1 MPRLHI
7 FYRPGPLCVLLA
19 AALPG
24 LGVTACG
31 GAGSVSGAP
40 GASAGAAPHVT
51 LPEIELKGDADHD
64 SDTYYGEPDN
74 EHEPRGRPARIDDA
88 RRVSALVK
96 RYYAAA
102 GRGDGVAACRL
113 VYLPVVESIQEANG
127 GTSPGAGGTCAA
139 ILSRVFKRQHGQLSA
154 ESAALTVASVRV
166 DLNVGAVR
174 LGLGSG
180 RPARYTMVHRER
192 GAWKMLNLLDSTR
205 PILVE

>member
-1 MPRLHI
+1 
-7 FYRPGPLCVLLA
+7 VLLA

-24 LGVTACG
+24 LGVMACG
-31 GAGSVSGAP
+31 GASSVSGAP
-40 GASAGAAPHVT
+40 SGASARAAPNAT
-51 LPEIELKGDADHD
+51 LPEIELKGDAEHD

-74 EHEPRGRPARIDDA
+74 EHELRGRPARIGDA
-88 RRVSALVK
+88 RRVSALVR

-102 GRGDGVAACRL
+102 GRDDGVAACRL
-113 VYLPVVESIQEANG
+113 VYLPVVESIQEAHG
-127 GTSPGAGGTCAA
+127 GTPGSTGAPGWTCAA
-139 ILSRVFKRQHGQLSA
+139 ILSRVFKRQHTQLGA
-154 ESAALTVASVRV
+154 ENAALTVASVRV

-192 GAWKMLNLLDSTR
+192 GTWKMLNLLDSTR